1 MKKNNINFAHPNKW
15 FDSLA
20 SPMESPSVTIEIAAG
35 RRTKNNKFVKKGFWS
50 RHHSYYRKLWKTIKK
65 SKVCEKLDFGSGSR
79 LRVGKVLA
87 PHNVRPK
94 TVPLIK
100 YAKVMWFFQN
110 I

>member
-1 MKKNNINFAHPNKW
+1 
-15 FDSLA
+15 
-20 SPMESPSVTIEIAAG
+20 ME
-35 RRTKNNKFVKKGFWS
+35 
-50 RHHSYYRKLWKTIKK
+50 TIKK

-100 YAKVMWFFQN
+100 CAKVMWFFQN